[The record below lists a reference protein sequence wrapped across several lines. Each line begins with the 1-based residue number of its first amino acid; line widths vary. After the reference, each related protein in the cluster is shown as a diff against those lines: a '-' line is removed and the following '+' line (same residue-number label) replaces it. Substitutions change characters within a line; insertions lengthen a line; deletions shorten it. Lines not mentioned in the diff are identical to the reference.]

1 MLNEKY
7 MSPAEEAEL
16 LIFQYYDMFEIN
28 LENSIAISEAQAC
41 ALVAVQRIMKECWDH
56 REIDLGAGYDY
67 WVSVKEEI
75 EKYEGIQ

>member
-1 MLNEKY
+1 
-7 MSPAEEAEL
+7 MSPAEEAAEL
-16 LIFQYYDMFEIN
+16 VNKYYNLFSID
-28 LENSIAISEAQAC
+28 LENSISIYEAAQC

-75 EKYEGIQ
+75 EKYDNEGRS